1 MTMVFD
7 TLRVSSVTDELDDSE
22 INHIKDMFD
31 VHEFQPGEV
40 ITQPGD
46 SRPDSLYILAQGN
59 IEVKASTDGKNSAD
73 TLHVLKQGDLA
84 GMITFVGGDSSQ
96 ISAKLYATGNTK
108 IISLEQRK
116 VEALAHSK
124 PMIALKIMRGV
135 ARSMHGIVRRGNSQT
150 IELSN
155 YIHGMNGRY

>member
-1 MTMVFD
+1 MTLVFD
-7 TLRVSSVTDELDDSE
+7 TLRISTVTDELDESE
-22 INHIKDMFD
+22 IHHIKGLFD
-31 VHEFQPGEV
+31 VHEYRPGEV

-46 SRPDSLYILAQGN
+46 KRPDSLYILAQGN
-59 IEVKASTDGKNSAD
+59 IEVKASADGKNED

-96 ISAKLYATGNTK
+96 ISAKLCATGNTK
-108 IISLEQRK
+108 VISLEQRK
-116 VEALAHSK
+116 VEDLAHSK

-150 IELSN
+150 LELTN
-155 YIHGMNGRY
+155 YIHGINGRY